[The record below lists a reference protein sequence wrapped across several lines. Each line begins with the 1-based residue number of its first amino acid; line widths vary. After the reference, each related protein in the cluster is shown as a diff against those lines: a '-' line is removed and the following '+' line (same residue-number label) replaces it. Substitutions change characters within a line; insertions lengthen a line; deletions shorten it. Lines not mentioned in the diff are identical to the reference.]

1 MNAINDDYSLLN
13 KKVFNN
19 RVLNGNVVNKKSLIH
34 LLFLTLLA
42 LFLVFFNNDVFSQD
56 SSQSIEKTAST
67 LENIQK
73 LPSLSA
79 LQVTTGIDGSQ
90 EYSVSIQILA
100 IMTALSFIP
109 ALLLMT
115 TSFTRIIIVFA
126 ILRQALGLQQSP
138 SNQILIGMT
147 LFLTLFIMA
156 PVFDQVNVQALQ
168 PYVNEEI
175 NSQEAIERTIKPFHT
190 FMMAQTR
197 ESDLKL
203 FMDIS
208 NTNGI
213 NTAEDVPMTVL
224 IPSFIT
230 SELKTAFQ
238 IGFIIFI
245 PFLVIDIVVAS
256 VLMAMGMMMLSPL
269 IISLPFKI
277 MLFVLVD
284 GWAMLMGTLAAS
296 YGVLQ

>member
-1 MNAINDDYSLLN
+1 MTRLCVAIRIWFISN
-13 KKVFNN
+13 KVDKV
-19 RVLNGNVVNKKSLIH
+19 NVIRI
-34 LLFLTLLA
+34 A
-42 LFLVFFNNDVFSQD
+42 LFLLLLVSLPQVSAQPAVTVADDD
-56 SSQSIEKTAST
+56 SRATLPITRSLPGLPAVSVKT
-67 LENIQK
+67 NK
-73 LPSLSA
+73 
-79 LQVTTGIDGSQ
+79 DGSQ
-90 EYSVSIQILA
+90 DYTISIQILA
-100 IMTALSFIP
+100 IMTALTFIP

-138 SNQILIGMT
+138 SNQILVGMA
-147 LFLTLFIMA
+147 LFLTLFIMG
-156 PVFDQVNVQALQ
+156 PVFHEVNAQAVQ
-168 PYVNEEI
+168 PYINEQI
-175 NSQEAIERTIKPFHT
+175 DSKDALAKVIKPFHT
-190 FMMAQTR
+190 FMLSQTR
-197 ESDLKL
+197 ESDLAL
-203 FMDIS
+203 FIRIANLPAFDK
-208 NTNGI
+208 
-213 NTAEDVPMTVL
+213 AEDVPMSIL

-238 IGFIIFI
+238 IGFILFI

-296 YGVLQ
+296 YGI